1 MSIRRESAGF
11 VLSKSAEVFVTGAE
25 SFVGKN
31 FLKFCRD
38 RDISYTGVDLI
49 ASNDPNI
56 SQIDICESRL
66 TDVIP
71 YNSVV
76 IHLAAI
82 SRDSDCSQNP
92 MLANKVNIE
101 GTLNVLKS
109 AQLKS
114 AKQLIFASS
123 EWVYGQVS
131 NDTEQRES
139 DELKVQKLDSVYALT
154 KVIGEQYL
162 RLLRDDLDITVLRF
176 GIIYGPRPSN
186 WSAVESLF
194 DSVKHKSEVSVGSL
208 QAGRRFIHVDDICD
222 GILASIGQTGFEIFN
237 ISSDNTVTLGQVIDE
252 SKRILRRTPKV
263 IEISPEKISIRNPN
277 NEKAKRVLRWTPKK
291 SISDGLRSL

>member
-11 VLSKSAEVFVTGAE
+11 DLSKSAEIFVTGAE

-31 FLKFCRD
+31 LLKFCRD
-38 RDISYTGVDLI
+38 RDISYAGVDLTP
-49 ASNDPNI
+49 SKDPNV
-56 SQIDICESRL
+56 SQIDISESRL
-66 TDVIP
+66 TEVIP
-71 YNSVV
+71 SEAVV

-92 MLANKVNIE
+92 TLANKVNIE

-109 AQLKS
+109 SQLKS

-139 DELKVQKLDSVYALT
+139 DELKIQKLDSVYAIT
-154 KVIGEQYL
+154 KAIGEQYL
-162 RLLRDDLDITVLRF
+162 RLLRADLDVTVLRF

-194 DSVKHKSEVSVGSL
+194 DDVKNKSEVSVGSL

-222 GILASIGQTGFEIFN
+222 GILASIGQMGYEIFN
-237 ISSDNTVTLGQVIDE
+237 LSSDNTVTLGQIIDE
-252 SKRILRRTPKV
+252 SKRIHGSSPKV
-263 IEISPEKISIRNPN
+263 IEIAPEKISLRNPS
-277 NEKAKRVLRWTPKK
+277 NEKAKRALRWSPKK
-291 SISDGLRSL
+291 SISDGLKSL